1 LIQKAAPTLQ
11 KHLDMA
17 KKIQSKQSGTA

>member
-1 LIQKAAPTLQ
+1 LSDFAQQTVPVLQ

-17 KKIQSKQSGTA
+17 KSLGK